1 MFRPPSLVVLLAVV
15 TVWLFPVSK
24 LLDLPVI
31 FLVYIALDYNQLMLL
46 RDFLPMSVKY
56 LRRVHDVVERL
67 WILITNK
74 RYLDSNPDLVI
85 NYICNIKANCLNFSA
100 SISLF
105 VIWT

>member
-1 MFRPPSLVVLLAVV
+1 MFRPPSLVVLLTVV
-15 TVWLFPVSK
+15 TVWLLSVSK

-46 RDFLPMSVKY
+46 DFLPMSVKY
-56 LRRVHDVVERL
+56 LRRVHDLVERL

-85 NYICNIKANCLNFSA
+85 NYICDIKANCLNFSA

-105 VIWT
+105 VIRT